1 VRRFLAPGAGA
12 VVRRGPRPS
21 FSVVVPAYQAAG
33 SIAAAVESALAQ
45 TVPPLEIVVSDDGST
60 DGLEAALAPYRDRVV
75 LLRRPHRGVSAARN
89 AALEVVRGDFV
100 ANLDADDV
108 FLPERLEAL
117 GDLAMA
123 HPDLDILATDA
134 WFEVG
139 GRRRGRFNRLNGFPV
154 DDQRTAILGL
164 CFVLSPAVRRGR
176 LLAAGGFDES
186 LASAEDWECWI
197 RLVLGG
203 SRVGLVDE
211 ALYVY
216 RLREGSLTADHPA
229 ALRSR
234 VAMLDKVAARHD
246 LEDRERA
253 LVHELRAVREREALL
268 AEAEAALL
276 SRSRDAR
283 RRALRVA
290 TGPGFAAATRAK
302 ALVAALT
309 PALAAR
315 SLDRRAGEHGTRAVR
330 PAPEVR

>member
-1 VRRFLAPGAGA
+1 
-12 VVRRGPRPS
+12 
-21 FSVVVPAYQAAG
+21 VPAYQAAG
-33 SIAAAVESALAQ
+33 SIADAVESALAQ

-60 DGLEAALAPYRDRVV
+60 DRLEPALAPYRGRIT

-117 GDLAMA
+117 GELGMA

-139 GRRRGRFNRLNGFPV
+139 GVRQGRFNRLNGFPI
-154 DDQRTAILGL
+154 DDQRTGILSL
-164 CFVLSPAVRRGR
+164 CFVLSPAVRRER
-176 LLAAGGFDES
+176 LLAVGGFDES
-186 LASAEDWECWI
+186 LARAEDWECWI

-211 ALYVY
+211 PLYVY
-216 RLREGSLTADHPA
+216 RLRDDSLTADHPA

-234 VAMLDKVAARHD
+234 VAMLDKVATRHD
-246 LEDRERA
+246 LEARELA
-253 LVHELRAVREREALL
+253 LVRSLREERNREALL

-276 SRSRDAR
+276 ARSKDAR

-290 TGPGFAAATRAK
+290 TGPGFGPATRAK
-302 ALVAALT
+302 AMVAAVV
-309 PALAAR
+309 PALAAGA
-315 SLDRRAGEHGTRAVR
+315 LARRAGEQGTRAVR
-330 PAPEVR
+330 PAPGAR